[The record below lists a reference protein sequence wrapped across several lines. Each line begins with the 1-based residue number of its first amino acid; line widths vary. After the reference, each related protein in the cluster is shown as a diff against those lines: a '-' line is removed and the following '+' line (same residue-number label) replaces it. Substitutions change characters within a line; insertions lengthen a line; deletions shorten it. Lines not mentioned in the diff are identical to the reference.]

1 MTKFQLIL
9 TGIFVLCIVAGAA
22 AFALFRGSSTST
34 QLPAITIWGTLPSAT
49 VDQFISNVN
58 SSLSTAVSVTYV
70 QVDEASFN
78 QSFVQAIAKGQGP
91 DAILIPQEMV
101 VANEPEI
108 LPIPY
113 TVLPERTFLDT
124 YIQEADLYL
133 RSDGIDAL
141 PFSVDPLVM
150 YWNRDTF
157 NAAGIASA
165 GTMATPIAWST
176 LASYAPKINLEDT
189 NSNIQKSLVALGQF
203 ANIDNA
209 REIFGSILMQAG
221 NPVTLRAADN
231 SIYSAIGNGQFQGLN
246 SATAATSFFTR
257 FANPT
262 DAYYSWNASL
272 PDSQTFFLDG
282 NLATYFGF
290 ASELATIRTKNPNL
304 NFDVAPFPQATG
316 EKTEVTYGRMY
327 GFSLVK
333 SSAKSAAAYTILQYL
348 TTPAALAQ
356 WSTLATLPPVRND
369 MITSGTTDPYMTM
382 FYKAALVS
390 EDWLDP
396 NPQGTATIFQNMVES
411 IESGAATETTAIQNA
426 SGQINGEISGN

>member
-1 MTKFQLIL
+1 
-9 TGIFVLCIVAGAA
+9 
-22 AFALFRGSSTST
+22 
-34 QLPAITIWGTLPSAT
+34 
-49 VDQFISNVN
+49 
-58 SSLSTAVSVTYV
+58 
-70 QVDEASFN
+70 
-78 QSFVQAIAKGQGP
+78 
-91 DAILIPQEMV
+91 
-101 VANEPEI
+101 
-108 LPIPY
+108 
-113 TVLPERTFLDT
+113 
-124 YIQEADLYL
+124 
-133 RSDGIDAL
+133 
-141 PFSVDPLVM
+141 
-150 YWNRDTF
+150 
-157 NAAGIASA
+157 
-165 GTMATPIAWST
+165 
-176 LASYAPKINLEDT
+176 
-189 NSNIQKSLVALGQF
+189 
-203 ANIDNA
+203 
-209 REIFGSILMQAG
+209 MQAG

-231 SIYSAIGNGQFQGLN
+231 SVYSAIGNGQFQGLT

-257 FANPT
+257 FLNPT

-327 GFSLVK
+327 GLSLVK